1 MSYEKD
7 VQLGLCCMNMTLKIH
22 YKVYASRKIILR
34 TVKEK
39 GIEELKR
46 RILLNL
52 EDLLKMIEWN
62 EKNGIRVF
70 RLSSEMFLH
79 KTNPKVE
86 DYGYEFAIPH
96 LKKIAEPSRNTITEL
111 HFTLDNLMS

>member
-1 MSYEKD
+1 
-7 VQLGLCCMNMTLKIH
+7 
-22 YKVYASRKIILR
+22 
-34 TVKEK
+34 
-39 GIEELKR
+39 
-46 RILLNL
+46 
-52 EDLLKMIEWN
+52 MIEWN

-96 LKKIAEPSRNTITEL
+96 LKVIS
-111 HFTLDNLMS
+111 